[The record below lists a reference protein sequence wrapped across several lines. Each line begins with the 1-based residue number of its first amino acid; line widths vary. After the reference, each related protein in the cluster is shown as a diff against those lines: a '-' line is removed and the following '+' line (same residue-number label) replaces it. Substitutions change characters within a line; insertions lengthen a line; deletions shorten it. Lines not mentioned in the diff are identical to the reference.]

1 MGRFSP
7 QVRFQVLIVAFGA
20 AAGLFLL
27 WIYRDPAAHWL
38 STAYRMLIDREKTQD
53 LIARSGPL
61 APLSFMGIQF
71 LQVLLA
77 PIPGEAT
84 GFIGGYLFGAL
95 RGFIYSSI
103 SLSLG
108 SWVNFVLG
116 RLLGRHV
123 VRKWIPEKRL
133 EQMDRYVLHQGVLVL
148 FALFVFPGFPKDYLC
163 LFLGMTRLPM
173 MVFLPMAVVGRMPGT
188 LMLSLQGAL
197 LFERMYGLFAIILAA
212 CAIALA
218 VVYRYRSHLYRWID
232 NLQNSN
238 HDIH

>member
-1 MGRFSP
+1 M
-7 QVRFQVLIVAFGA
+7 VVFGA
-20 AAGLFLL
+20 AAGLVLL
-27 WIYRDPAAHWL
+27 WVYRDPAVHWL
-38 STAYRMLIDREKTQD
+38 STAYRLLTDREKTQD
-53 LIARSGPL
+53 LIARSGSL

-95 RGFIYSSI
+95 QGFIYSSI

-123 VRKWIPEKRL
+123 VRKWIPDKRL
-133 EQMDRYVLHQGVLVL
+133 EQMDRYVLHQGVLVI

-173 MVFLPMAVVGRMPGT
+173 SVFLPMAVIGRMPGT

-197 LFERMYGLFAIILAA
+197 LFERMYSLFAIILTV
-212 CAIALA
+212 CAIILIG
-218 VVYRYRSHLYRWID
+218 VYRYRSNLYRWID
-232 NLQNSN
+232 NLQNSK
-238 HDIH
+238 HDPH